1 MIHDISVEFLSRTLI
16 HKYCCVLCF
25 FYAKQARCSCS
36 CAGLSLARCACSTVA
51 YLVEVHVL
59 RGGQAEALLAALVQ
73 QHALHQPVRHLHVA
87 AVVTAGVARGVSQL
101 RGRALHLGSLQQGR
115 VTCQSVRLSAG
126 REGGG
131 LALFCADATH
141 MWYALTYAQEA

>member
-25 FYAKQARCSCS
+25 FYAKQARCSS
-36 CAGLSLARCACSTVA
+36 GLGLARCACSTVS
-51 YLVEVHVL
+51 YLIEVHVL

-87 AVVTAGVARGVSQL
+87 AVVTAGVARGVGQL

-115 VTCQSVRLSAG
+115 VTRQSIRLRAG

-131 LALFCADATH
+131 G
-141 MWYALTYAQEA
+141 